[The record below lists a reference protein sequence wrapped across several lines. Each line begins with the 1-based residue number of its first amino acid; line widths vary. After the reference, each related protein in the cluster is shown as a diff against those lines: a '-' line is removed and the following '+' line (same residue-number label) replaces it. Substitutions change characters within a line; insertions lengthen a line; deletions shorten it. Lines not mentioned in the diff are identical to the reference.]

1 MRKKL
6 NLKPG
11 YIQRKVAIH
20 GTRKKPITTSLL
32 IKRYNRFIK
41 NLSAE
46 SLNKL
51 QQEHEQYGIQFMTKI
66 DKRLNISN
74 KEKRYLIE
82 RTMGVYSGV
91 YQESRKALFISNYIY
106 ALKVSGVNDDIISD
120 IYSIL
125 YSKSS
130 SELALII
137 KSQAIPSAFIFYEGG
152 SSEERAKQLED
163 DLSLFIEDENLSNN
177 DNLSFEDI
185 L

>member
-41 NLSAE
+41 NLDNE
-46 SLNKL
+46 SLQRLIN
-51 QQEHEQYGIQFMTKI
+51 EHENYNIKFMTKI

-91 YQESRKALFISNYIY
+91 YQESKKSVFISNYIY
-106 ALKVSGVNDDIISD
+106 ALKASGVSEQTISD
-120 IYSIL
+120 VYTIL
-125 YSKSS
+125 NSKSS

-137 KSQAIPSAFIFYEGG
+137 KSQTIPSAFIFYEGG

-163 DLSLFIEDENLSNN
+163 DLSLFIEDENLSNS